1 MGALARQGGIAT
13 KGGAMTDRE
22 DREGGFLRNWSRR
35 KLAAKREQSV
45 LPDEPATPVDAADP
59 SLPEEEIDE
68 QAIID
73 ALPSLD
79 EITAGFDI
87 KPFLAKGVPA
97 PLKNAALRK
106 LWMVS
111 PAVRDYSDPAVDYAW
126 DWNAP
131 GGVPGGG
138 GVLSSQSVEKM
149 VRDLIGDRAEPP
161 TDGAESGLAVEPVRP
176 RQAAQITARED
187 VLETPQPAA
196 ERRDDLDA
204 DADGTDPEN
213 PQAQA
218 SDPSPRP
225 ETQPLASQR
234 RHGGAVPE

>member
-1 MGALARQGGIAT
+1 
-13 KGGAMTDRE
+13 MTDRE

-35 KLAAKREQSV
+35 KLAAKREQSI
-45 LPDEPATPVDAADP
+45 PTDEPVTPVEAADP
-59 SLPEEEIDE
+59 QLPEEAIDE

-106 LWMVS
+106 LWLVS

-149 VRDLIGDRAEPP
+149 VKDLIGGKAEPEH
-161 TDGAESGLAVEPVRP
+161 DVADNAVADDAVRP
-176 RQAAQITARED
+176 RKIAGVDSREEPSESPEPPALQGDDANTA
-187 VLETPQPAA
+187 
-196 ERRDDLDA
+196 
-204 DADGTDPEN
+204 TDPGEAEK
-213 PQAQA
+213 AQA
-218 SDPSPRP
+218 ETTEEPPRQERTALVP
-225 ETQPLASQR
+225 QR
-234 RHGGAVPE
+234 RHGGAMPE